1 MASGET
7 YTRLR
12 EQSFTSSPCF
22 KRVKTKTRV
31 SHHPHP
37 SPATTLWVPPRNTP
51 PRQLLRSPL
60 NFPRLSTPDQ
70 TFKVEAALAGK
81 ERRAETG
88 THFALRPPSLF
99 SLPSPPLPFPPPT
112 EREPHNQLFILFQ
125 QRERGRELLSTAT
138 GRAPSLALQTSQE
151 ISGETR
157 LLQAQGFQR
166 SSPYPHLPG
175 PRIPRPAPASGAKR
189 EGAGRRGWTLRGSE
203 KPAPGKMQTAEMLAA
218 RRLPPQAPC
227 GES

>member
-37 SPATTLWVPPRNTP
+37 SPATTLYVPPRNTP

-60 NFPRLSTPDQ
+60 NFPRLSTPDP
-70 TFKVEAALAGK
+70 TFMVEAALAGK
-81 ERRAETG
+81 ERRAEPEPTSRCA
-88 THFALRPPSLF
+88 HRPSIPCLH
-99 SLPSPPLPFPPPT
+99 LPFPSPT
-112 EREPHNQLFILFQ
+112 KREPHNQLFILFQ

-138 GRAPSLALQTSQE
+138 GRAPSLALQTFQE

-157 LLQAQGFQR
+157 LLQAQDFQR

-175 PRIPRPAPASGAKR
+175 PRIPRPAPASGAER
-189 EGAGRRGWTLRGSE
+189 EGTGRRGWTLRGSE